1 MCALAGASA
10 MPRSKGVCLFSKK
23 VDNLPNRDPTSS
35 PQTNTGLNANP
46 ALYDLLGRFYQV
58 GFRYAFWTSRAVPM
72 HLPGRPRPDL
82 IDLGRVVVRAPFF
95 ALRTLLAVRGRGG
108 RGLNDDFG
116 DHGGQGPTRYGAEAL
131 NRPERIRSAT
141 MADVAKRAG
150 VSRMTVSRV
159 MNHEAKVR
167 EDTRQTVLAA
177 IRDLNFQ
184 PNLTARN
191 LVMDGELRIGVVYS
205 NPSAAFMSDFL
216 IGVFEEATS
225 AGARLILVR
234 GEHGNPP
241 SAHELENMVRA
252 GVQGVVLAP
261 PLGESAAA
269 RDLLRAAG
277 LPIAVVA
284 AARPVADAINVR
296 IDDRAASLAMT
307 ERLLALGHRRIGFIT
322 GNPDQTASAERLEG
336 ARVAIAGTPGTEL
349 VVAQGGFTYA
359 SGLAAAEALL
369 DGGAPPTAIFAS
381 NDDMAAAAVSV
392 AHRRHLDVPGGL
404 TVVGFD
410 DTTVATTLWPPLTT
424 IRQPVRQM
432 AAVALDRLI
441 RAVRSDAPIAA
452 DHILDHA
459 LIERESTAPPPA
471 AGSAF

>member
-1 MCALAGASA
+1 
-10 MPRSKGVCLFSKK
+10 
-23 VDNLPNRDPTSS
+23 
-35 PQTNTGLNANP
+35 
-46 ALYDLLGRFYQV
+46 
-58 GFRYAFWTSRAVPM
+58 
-72 HLPGRPRPDL
+72 
-82 IDLGRVVVRAPFF
+82 
-95 ALRTLLAVRGRGG
+95 
-108 RGLNDDFG
+108 
-116 DHGGQGPTRYGAEAL
+116 
-131 NRPERIRSAT
+131 
-141 MADVAKRAG
+141 MADVAQRAG

-159 MNHEAKVR
+159 LNHEAKVR
-167 EDTRQTVLAA
+167 EDTRQAVLAA
-177 IRDLNFQ
+177 IRELNFQ

-234 GEHGNPP
+234 GEGGYPP
-241 SAHELENMVRA
+241 SAPELEGLLSA

-261 PLGESAAA
+261 PLGESALA
-269 RDLLRAAG
+269 RDILRAAG

-296 IDDRAASLAMT
+296 IDDREASLTMT
-307 ERLLALGHRRIGFIT
+307 GRLLALGHRRIGFIT

-336 ARVAIAGTPGTEL
+336 ARAAIAAVDGAEL
-349 VVAQGGFTYA
+349 VVAQGGFTYV
-359 SGLAAAEALL
+359 SGLSAAEALL
-369 DGGAPPTAIFAS
+369 GADTPPTAIFAS

-392 AHRRHLDVPGGL
+392 AHRRHLDVPADL

-441 RAVRSDAPIAA
+441 RALRSDAPFAA
-452 DHILDHA
+452 DHILDHH
-459 LIERESTAPPPA
+459 LIERESTAPPPGA
-471 AGSAF
+471 SDAGRAS

>member
-1 MCALAGASA
+1 
-10 MPRSKGVCLFSKK
+10 
-23 VDNLPNRDPTSS
+23 
-35 PQTNTGLNANP
+35 
-46 ALYDLLGRFYQV
+46 
-58 GFRYAFWTSRAVPM
+58 
-72 HLPGRPRPDL
+72 
-82 IDLGRVVVRAPFF
+82 
-95 ALRTLLAVRGRGG
+95 
-108 RGLNDDFG
+108 
-116 DHGGQGPTRYGAEAL
+116 
-131 NRPERIRSAT
+131 
-141 MADVAKRAG
+141 MADVAQRAG

-159 MNHEAKVR
+159 LNHEGKVR
-167 EDTRQTVLAA
+167 EETRQAVLAA

-191 LVMDGELRIGVVYS
+191 LVMAGELRIGVVYS

-234 GEHGNPP
+234 GEDGSPP
-241 SAHELENMVRA
+241 SSHELERLVRA

-261 PLGESAAA
+261 PLGESGMA
-269 RDLLRAAG
+269 RDILRAAG

-296 IDDRAASLAMT
+296 IDDREASQTMT
-307 ERLLALGHRRIGFIT
+307 MRLLALGHRRIGFIT
-322 GNPDQTASAERLEG
+322 GNPDQTASAERLAG
-336 ARVAIAGTPGTEL
+336 AQAAIAASPDAALT
-349 VVAQGGFTYA
+349 VVQGGFTYA
-359 SGLAAAEALL
+359 SGLAAAERLL
-369 DGGAPPTAIFAS
+369 DSVPPPTAIFAS

-392 AHRRHLDVPGGL
+392 AHRRHLDVPADL

-441 RAVRSDAPIAA
+441 RALRSDAPAA
-452 DHILDHA
+452 DDHILDHE
-459 LIERESTAPPPA
+459 LIERESAAPPPA
-471 AGSAF
+471 AGSAS

>member
-1 MCALAGASA
+1 M
-10 MPRSKGVCLFSKK
+10 
-23 VDNLPNRDPTSS
+23 
-35 PQTNTGLNANP
+35 
-46 ALYDLLGRFYQV
+46 
-58 GFRYAFWTSRAVPM
+58 
-72 HLPGRPRPDL
+72 
-82 IDLGRVVVRAPFF
+82 
-95 ALRTLLAVRGRGG
+95 
-108 RGLNDDFG
+108 
-116 DHGGQGPTRYGAEAL
+116 
-131 NRPERIRSAT
+131 NRPERVRGAT

-159 MNHEAKVR
+159 LNHEAKVR
-167 EDTRQTVLAA
+167 EDTREAVLAA

-234 GEHGNPP
+234 GEDGHPP
-241 SAHELENMVRA
+241 SAPELERLLSA

-261 PLGESAAA
+261 PLGESGMACGI
-269 RDLLRAAG
+269 LRAAG
-277 LPIAVVA
+277 LPLAVVA

-296 IDDRAASLAMT
+296 IDDRQASQTMT
-307 ERLLALGHRRIGFIT
+307 ARLLALGHRRIGFIT

-336 ARVAIAGTPGTEL
+336 ARAAIASVDGAEL
-349 VVAQGGFTYA
+349 IVAPGGFTYA
-359 SGLAAAEALL
+359 SGLGAAETLL
-369 DGGAPPTAIFAS
+369 DSAAPPTAIFAS

-392 AHRRHLDVPGGL
+392 AHRRHLDVPSDL

-441 RAVRSDAPIAA
+441 RALRSDDPVSA
-452 DHILDHA
+452 DHILDHQ
-459 LIERESTAPPPA
+459 LIERDSTAPPPA
-471 AGSAF
+471 AS